1 MTMII
6 MTENLASK
14 INMSNLIMKN
24 TFYKVKI
31 NKQLFNEQYNEEQHP
46 IDWTL
51 DNLSYF
57 FKFISELQIFFAEN
71 LVTNVLLRNKSH
83 IYGPHK
89 VQGEALCDIS

>member
-6 MTENLASK
+6 MTENVASK

-51 DNLSYF
+51 DDLSYF
-57 FKFISELQIFFAEN
+57 F
-71 LVTNVLLRNKSH
+71 
-83 IYGPHK
+83 
-89 VQGEALCDIS
+89 

>member
-1 MTMII
+1 MAMII

-14 INMSNLIMKN
+14 INMSNLIIKN

-57 FKFISELQIFFAEN
+57 FKIYFRVTDIFCWTF
-71 LVTNVLLRNKSH
+71 SH
-83 IYGPHK
+83 KRTPQK
-89 VQGEALCDIS
+89 